1 MHPIATQDGD
11 GSRERASAWGVARW
25 LITAAAALV
34 LVTLFLTQ
42 ATGTEAAAPPAASD
56 DAVILHDMA
65 TCPAGFNCAADINAC
80 VSGNFNFCGVNL
92 GFPNFGFAFGSG
104 LGCALGNL
112 SCNLSFVN
120 TALVNPVF
128 SGCSVFICPNFTGFT
143 GVPNNVFTANGCPV
157 GNFACLGGGAFVN
170 GCPVGNFSCLGIG
183 GFFNGCPV
191 GNFSCLNGFPFFNG
205 FTGTFSG
212 NVTVV
217 APGGNVI
224 PVGPPLRVR
233 EVAPAAVT
241 QPAAQ
246 PVAAPVAAAP
256 VQVAEPAPAVPAANY
271 ATALNAPQ
279 AQAPAATVSAGG
291 AGIHVLS
298 AAPATTP
305 AVSVD
310 TDDHRG

>member
-1 MHPIATQDGD
+1 MHPIATQEGEE
-11 GSRERASAWGVARW
+11 SRRGASAWRVARW

-42 ATGTEAAAPPAASD
+42 ATGTEAAAPAPTNET
-56 DAVILHDMA
+56 AVYHDMA
-65 TCPAGFNCAADINAC
+65 VVCPAGFNCAADINAC
-80 VSGNFNFCGVNL
+80 LNGNFNFCGINA

-128 SGCSVFICPNFTGFT
+128 SGCTVFLCGNVARFNAFPFNGI
-143 GVPNNVFTANGCPV
+143 PNNVFTANGCPV
-157 GNFACLGGGAFVN
+157 GNFACLGFGDF
-170 GCPVGNFSCLGIG
+170 P
-183 GFFNGCPV
+183 FFNGCPV

-212 NVTVV
+212 NVAIV
-217 APGGNVI
+217 APSGNLI
-224 PVGPPLRVR
+224 TVGPPLRVK

-241 QPAAQ
+241 QTQA
-246 PVAAPVAAAP
+246 VAAPVSVAPAEVAA
-256 VQVAEPAPAVPAANY
+256 PAPAAPAANY

-279 AQAPAATVSAGG
+279 TQAPDAATISAGG
-291 AGIHVLS
+291 SGIHVLS
-298 AAPATTP
+298 AAPATAP
-305 AVSVD
+305 AVSID